1 MVYLKVADASSRN
14 QLYDFSVWQ
23 RGRM

>member
-1 MVYLKVADASSRN
+1 MVYLKVADASSRKR
-14 QLYDFSVWQ
+14 LYDFSVWQ

>member
-23 RGRM
+23 RGGM

>member
-1 MVYLKVADASSRN
+1 MVYLKVADASSRKH
-14 QLYDFSVWQ
+14 LYDFSVWQ